1 MGGKFRI
8 KLFMGHPHAD
18 IMPQAAL
25 EINFAHPVITVKGLE
40 TKYDTVP
47 ISNSLV
53 VVLGSYQEAL
63 IVQLIHSWIREGQGI
78 MLDGKTWF
86 DKSIKDWVSEVMP
99 SSSTWKMRSYINSLV
114 NKGVLE
120 RQQLY
125 KKHHGHNISP
135 KNRTYYY
142 RLDYEKL
149 SELVDVAI
157 QAQNINHAGGEE

>member
-1 MGGKFRI
+1 MGDT
-8 KLFMGHPHAD
+8 HAVNMSQTHAA
-18 IMPQAAL
+18 IMTQAARK
-25 EINFAHPVITVKGLE
+25 INFDNPVLTVKGLE
-40 TKYDTVP
+40 TKYETVP
-47 ISNSLV
+47 ISNSLA

-99 SSSTWKMRSYINSLV
+99 SSSTWQMRSYINSLV

-157 QAQNINHAGGEE
+157 QAPNLNHAGGVE

>member
-1 MGGKFRI
+1 
-8 KLFMGHPHAD
+8 MGHPHAA
-18 IMPQAAL
+18 IMPQTAR
-25 EINFAHPVITVKGLE
+25 EINFDNPVLTVKGLE
-40 TKYDTVP
+40 SKYDKVP

-63 IVQLIHSWIREGQGI
+63 IVQLINSWIREGQGI
-78 MLDGKTWF
+78 VIDGKPWF
-86 DKSIKDWVSEVMP
+86 DKSIKDWVSEVLPM
-99 SSSTWKMRSYINSLV
+99 SSTWKIRSYMNSLV

-125 KKHHGHNISP
+125 KQHHGHNISP

-149 SELVDVAI
+149 SELANVAI
-157 QAQNINHAGGEE
+157 QAQNLNNAGGVE